1 MEPVYK
7 LKDSVEI
14 EILKKYG
21 FKKHKR
27 DSNDTFASLWKRVY
41 DIDDREY
48 HGEVY
53 YTVESVL
60 WFDND
65 RILHDPWASFDI
77 VNNKSVIDRM
87 LKDNILE
94 EKETQ

>member
-14 EILKKYG
+14 ESLKKYG
-21 FKKHKR
+21 FKKHKQ
-27 DSNDTFASLWKRVY
+27 DGDNILISLWKRVY
-41 DIDDREY
+41 DTDDY
-48 HGEVY
+48 NEVFY
-53 YTVESVL
+53 LVENVL
-60 WFDND
+60 WFDSY
-65 RILHDPWASFDI
+65 RILHDEWKYYDI
-77 VNNKSVIDRM
+77 VNNKKVINRM